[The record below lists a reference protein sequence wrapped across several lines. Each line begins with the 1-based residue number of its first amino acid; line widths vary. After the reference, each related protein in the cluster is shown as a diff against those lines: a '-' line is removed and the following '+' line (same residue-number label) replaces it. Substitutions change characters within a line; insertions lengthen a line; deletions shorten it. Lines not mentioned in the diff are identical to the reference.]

1 MQKELVNTLT
11 DRISIIEMIP
21 GSTPTGA
28 PIDNVETL
36 VKSCR
41 ANHKEISVS
50 EDDAD
55 GKVRALF
62 TDQFIIR
69 YDKQFTKGRANGM
82 YVKDDEN
89 FLYNIVSVIEI
100 QKKMYLQINT
110 IRRE

>member
-28 PIDNVETL
+28 PTEVETL
-36 VKSCR
+36 VESCR
-41 ANHKEISVS
+41 AHHKEISVAES
-50 EDDAD
+50 DDD

-82 YVKDDEN
+82 FVKDDEDY
-89 FLYNIVSVIEI
+89 LYNIVSVTEI
-100 QKKMYLQINT
+100 QKRMYLQINT
-110 IRRE
+110 VRRE